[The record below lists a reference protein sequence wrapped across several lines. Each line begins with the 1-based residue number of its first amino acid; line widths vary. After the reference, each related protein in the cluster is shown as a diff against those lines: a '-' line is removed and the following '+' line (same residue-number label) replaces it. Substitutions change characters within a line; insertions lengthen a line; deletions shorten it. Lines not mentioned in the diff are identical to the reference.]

1 MGKSKHKGKSEYKRD
16 WHKYDENVITRY
28 ELMFPFYVFQHWWE
42 LLQEENRNAKKTYKA
57 PKEFNDFL
65 AFLHLFLPYRA
76 MEGVLRALEGLK
88 VVPTS
93 LDYSTIWERVRN
105 MDVTFPEASDELEVI
120 ADGTGISTT
129 RGGQY
134 VVAKWGKTRDSKFLK
149 IEVVMEKD
157 EFKVVSAE
165 VTSDEVE
172 AAVKTKDLQ
181 DEGKKVERFY
191 GDKAYDANEVYKTGV
206 EVVVPPRE
214 NARRGHP
221 ARRKAVREFKELG
234 YERWREERGYGVRW
248 RVESLFSAVKRTF
261 GESVGATSF
270 AGQVVEAKLKFWAYA
285 WMVHLANYVVGRAP
299 GIKV

>member
-1 MGKSKHKGKSEYKRD
+1 MGKSEYKRD

-42 LLQEENRNAKKTYKA
+42 LLAEENRNAKKTYKA
-57 PKEFNDFL
+57 QKEFNEFL

-76 MEGVLRALEGLK
+76 MEGVLRALERLK
-88 VVPTS
+88 IVPTS

-105 MDVTFPEASDELEVI
+105 MNITFPEAGDQLEVI
-120 ADGTGISTT
+120 ADATGISTT

-134 VVAKWGKTRDSKFLK
+134 IIAKWGKRRDSKFLK
-149 IEVVMEKD
+149 IEIVMDKD
-157 EFKVVSAE
+157 ELNVIDAE

-172 AAVKTKDLQ
+172 TAVKTKDLQ
-181 DEGKKVERFY
+181 DKGKKVKRFY
-191 GDKAYDANEVYKTGV
+191 GDKAYDANEVYNTGV
-206 EVVVPPRE
+206 EVVPPRE

-221 ARRKAVREFKELG
+221 ARRKAVREFKQLG
-234 YERWREERGYGVRW
+234 YDRWREERGYGVRW

-261 GESVGATSF
+261 GESVSATSF
-270 AGQVVEAKLKFWAYA
+270 LGQVVEAKLKFWAYA
-285 WMVHLANYVVGRAP
+285 WMVHLANSLVGKAP

>member
-1 MGKSKHKGKSEYKRD
+1 MG
-16 WHKYDENVITRY
+16 I
-28 ELMFPFYVFQHWWE
+28 
-42 LLQEENRNAKKTYKA
+42 LQEENRNAKKTYKA

-76 MEGVLRALEGLK
+76 MEGVLRALERLK

-134 VVAKWGKTRDSKFLK
+134 VVAKWGKRRDSKFLK
-149 IEVVMEKD
+149 IEIVMDKD
-157 EFKVVSAE
+157 ELNVIDAE

-181 DEGKKVERFY
+181 DEGKKVKKFY
-191 GDKAYDANEVYKTGV
+191 GDKAYDANEVYNTGV
-206 EVVVPPRE
+206 EVVPPGE
-214 NARRGHP
+214 DASTGRGRP
-221 ARRKAVREFKELG
+221 ARL
-234 YERWREERGYGVRW
+234 
-248 RVESLFSAVKRTF
+248 
-261 GESVGATSF
+261 
-270 AGQVVEAKLKFWAYA
+270 
-285 WMVHLANYVVGRAP
+285 
-299 GIKV
+299 